1 MYFLSVIEFITLGE
15 KKKKYRLQ
23 KLNVIEIIMFVG
35 FFLTE
40 IVKQHLMKQ

>member
-1 MYFLSVIEFITLGE
+1 MYFLSVIEFITLG
-15 KKKKYRLQ
+15 KKNIYRLQ